1 MLNEIGTLV
10 QISFGTPR
18 FSIKAFASFDHLIK
32 NLDTNNSSLESPYKE
47 LLKSGKKF
55 GAASS

>member
-18 FSIKAFASFDHLIK
+18 FSIKAFASFDHLTR
-32 NLDTNNSSLESPYKE
+32 NSDTNNTSRESTYKE
-47 LLKSGKKF
+47 LLESGKKF